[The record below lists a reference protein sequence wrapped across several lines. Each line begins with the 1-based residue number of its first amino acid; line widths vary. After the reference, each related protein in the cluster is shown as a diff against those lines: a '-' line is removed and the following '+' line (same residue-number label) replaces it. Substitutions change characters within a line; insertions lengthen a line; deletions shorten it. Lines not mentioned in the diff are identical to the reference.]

1 MQVSRLSLVTG
12 ATGFV
17 GSAVVRALLAQGYPV
32 RALVRKG
39 SDQRNLA
46 GLSLELVEGDLADQ
60 TALARA
66 VSGCRYVFHIAA
78 DYRLWVPDPAEM
90 MRTNVEGTKNVMEA
104 ALAAGVERVVH
115 CSSVAA
121 LGLTEDGSPADET
134 TPVKESVLIG
144 PYKRS
149 KYLAERAVLEMV
161 RSRGLPAVIVNPS
174 TPVGPRDLKPT
185 PTGKMILDAAAGRMP
200 GYLDTGLNIVHVD
213 DVAFGHLLALERG
226 RVGERYILG
235 GENYALADLFKEIAE
250 IAGVRPPFL
259 KLSEPVLWPVALV
272 CEGLAYLANI
282 PPLVTRDHLRM
293 ARKRLFFSSEK
304 AKAELGYAPRPART
318 ALADAI
324 AWFRTVGMLGPAK
337 QAA

>member
-1 MQVSRLSLVTG
+1 
-12 ATGFV
+12 
-17 GSAVVRALLAQGYPV
+17 
-32 RALVRKG
+32 
-39 SDQRNLA
+39 
-46 GLSLELVEGDLADQ
+46 
-60 TALARA
+60 
-66 VSGCRYVFHIAA
+66 
-78 DYRLWVPDPAEM
+78 
-90 MRTNVEGTKNVMEA
+90 
-104 ALAAGVERVVH
+104 
-115 CSSVAA
+115 
-121 LGLTEDGSPADET
+121 
-134 TPVKESVLIG
+134 
-144 PYKRS
+144 
-149 KYLAERAVLEMV
+149 
-161 RSRGLPAVIVNPS
+161 
-174 TPVGPRDLKPT
+174 
-185 PTGKMILDAAAGRMP
+185 
-200 GYLDTGLNIVHVD
+200 
-213 DVAFGHLLALERG
+213 
-226 RVGERYILG
+226 YILG